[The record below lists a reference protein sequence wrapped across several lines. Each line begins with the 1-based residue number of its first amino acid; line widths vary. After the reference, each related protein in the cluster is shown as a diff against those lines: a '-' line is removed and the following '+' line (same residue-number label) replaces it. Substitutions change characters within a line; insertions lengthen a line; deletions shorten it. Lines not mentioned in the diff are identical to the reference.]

1 MLISSHH
8 YPYKDYDFNMKMGDT
23 ISCQKQELLYLGV
36 AIDSHLTKL
45 CKKHLLPKMVIHY
58 V

>member
-8 YPYKDYDFNMKMGDT
+8 YPYKDYDFSMKMGDT

-45 CKKHLLPKMVIHY
+45 CKKHLLPKW
-58 V
+58 